1 MGFKVNTNFKEAA
14 DLNIVLS
21 GQFENPQGYTGKRVM
36 VLNRNEWVPVA
47 GKAWETMYGDILK
60 HYYDDIVDVTDKT
73 PKQIAK
79 TVIDYIHAEERQ
91 ADKS

>member
-1 MGFKVNTNFKEAA
+1 
-14 DLNIVLS
+14 
-21 GQFENPQGYTGKRVM
+21 M
-36 VLNRNEWVPVA
+36 VLNRNEWVPVV

-79 TVIDYIHAEERQ
+79 TVIDYIHAGL
-91 ADKS
+91 